1 MWLKPL
7 YMCLFKIVFISAT
20 FFCWKLSFTPKSP
33 WVSCLCIVP
42 GICCN
47 SMNTTWI
54 CASARWGN
62 DVFYS
67 RPIYAAKK
75 HMFKNQ
81 RFPVTVNQAED
92 YRLYAIYRYLWIFSF
107 NEGIWNSPHIEIIS
121 KYICKKKTQKKPP
134 TPTNPNRNTSFPWV
148 FHLPTGIFLWTLLRD
163 SSPPRWTVGVWSPWD
178 LHHASPDTPPEP
190 VGSNLGSKDDFPGVL
205 K

>member
-121 KYICKKKTQKKPP
+121 KYICKKKHKKSLRHQPTQ
-134 TPTNPNRNTSFPWV
+134 TETRLFPE
-148 FHLPTGIFLWTLLRD
+148 FFTCQQEF
-163 SSPPRWTVGVWSPWD
+163 SSGLCCETRHRRG
-178 LHHASPDTPPEP
+178 EP
-190 VGSNLGSKDDFPGVL
+190 
-205 K
+205 